1 MSLDQIAPPEQAP
14 MTGQDSLSTQLQGQ
28 FQRWCDGRKP
38 QEEKFLV
45 NYADAMR
52 IPLDG
57 DTKET
62 GLSRA
67 QKSKLF
73 VGSTR
78 GKIRSA
84 RAKIKDS
91 LFGSGKMPFD
101 TTPSN
106 EKLKS
111 YADVVEEILTFQFKD
126 MGYRGMMG
134 GGVNSL
140 CTYGTATIFGPF
152 EKQKVHTSADLVDDG
167 FGNMRLAEKKF
178 PYPCPYFE
186 HAPTM
191 DVYNDLEASD
201 AQNGMGTFWSSWK
214 RPDEVRGWAALDGY
228 NAEAIEYACT
238 QLGTNSSGEGSDRTT
253 DERANLYRFSRD
265 GRVRVLRY
273 FGLVRRVDLEAWAPE
288 QGNDQT
294 PMEAA
299 PGAEVE
305 QNDEEMVEAVII
317 MAGGIV
323 IKANRSP
330 YKDGRRPAHRCV
342 YEEVEHEF
350 YGVGIAENNEPHQR
364 VVNAAFRLYIEG
376 KAFAL
381 LKTCSIDKSKF
392 EVGEDFKLYP
402 GKQWLMRTGLTPEE
416 RKTAIIWHDMLDVTQ
431 GWEGVID
438 LSERF
443 SDDDTGITKYSQ
455 GTDSQH
461 LNNTATG
468 ISMIM
473 NASSL
478 PMKEVIQN
486 IDEMWIEKQVESLID
501 WNFENLTAEAV
512 TTLLGEKQGAKWA
525 EILAFGKTS
534 FMNWKAT
541 GSSTFMVKEI
551 LMQKLQ
557 GFMQLALG
565 NPITASLVD
574 ARELLEQVWDSGEI
588 GKESPVYDEETL
600 KQKQGG
606 QQIPPEIQEALAK
619 QEELIKKQEEAL
631 ASRDADTQIKMAEIA
646 SRERLES
653 QRMLI
658 ADRDS
663 RVKAEQ
669 GLANVELT
677 EAKTDLTQAQT
688 VTALAAAQLA
698 PSEHLLDVATAASDA
713 EQARIET
720 EQVDQQ
726 IAMDQA
732 AQQAAQQQQA
742 AEPPMPEASAPPAE
756 GQADE

>member
-1 MSLDQIAPPEQAP
+1 MSFIEQITPPEQAP
-14 MTGQDSLSTQLQGQ
+14 MIGQDSLSTQLQGQ
-28 FQRWCDGRKP
+28 FQRWCDSRKP

-62 GLSRA
+62 GLSKA

-73 VGSTR
+73 IGSTR

-106 EKLKS
+106 ERLKS

-126 MGYRGMMG
+126 MGYRGMIG

-152 EKQKVHTSADLVDDG
+152 EKQKTHTSADLVPDE
-167 FGNMRLAEKKF
+167 FGGMRLAEKKF

-191 DVYNDLEASD
+191 DVYNDPEASD
-201 AQNGMGTFWSSWK
+201 TQNGLGTFWSSWK
-214 RPDEVRGWAALDGY
+214 RPDEVRSWAQLDGY
-228 NAEAIEYACT
+228 NADAIEYACT

-273 FGLVRRVDLEAWAPE
+273 FGLVRRADLDAWAPE
-288 QGNDQT
+288 HAT
-294 PMEAA
+294 PS
-299 PGAEVE
+299 GSGDDD
-305 QNDEEMVEAVII
+305 DEMTEAVII

-323 IKANRSP
+323 IKASPSP
-330 YKDGRRPAHRCV
+330 YKEGRRPANRCV

-381 LKTCSIDKSKF
+381 LKLCSIDKSKF
-392 EVGEDFKLYP
+392 NPSEDFKLYP
-402 GKQWLMRTGLTPEE
+402 GKQFDMRPGLTPEE
-416 RKTAIIWHDMLDVTQ
+416 RKSAIIWHDMLDVTQ
-431 GWEGVID
+431 GWENVID

-486 IDEMWIEKQVESLID
+486 IDEMWIEKQVEALID
-501 WNFENLTAEAV
+501 WNFENLTAETV
-512 TTLLGEKQGAKWA
+512 GVLLGEKQAAKWA
-525 EILAFGKTS
+525 EILQFGKTS

-565 NPITASLVD
+565 NPITAQLVD

-606 QQIPPEIQEALAK
+606 AQIPPEIQDTLSK
-619 QEELIKKQEEAL
+619 QEELIKQQEAAL
-631 ASRDADTQIKMAEIA
+631 AGRDSDNQIKMAEIA

-663 RVKAEQ
+663 RVKAEAA
-669 GLANVELT
+669 LANVELT
-677 EAKTDLTQAQT
+677 EAKTDLAQAQA
-688 VTALAAAQLA
+688 VEVLAAVQLA
-698 PSEHLLDVATAASDA
+698 PSEHLLNVAIAATD
-713 EQARIET
+713 
-720 EQVDQQ
+720 
-726 IAMDQA
+726 
-732 AQQAAQQQQA
+732 AQQTQ
-742 AEPPMPEASAPPAE
+742 EPEPSTGE
-756 GQADE
+756 

>member
-14 MTGQDSLSTQLQGQ
+14 VTGQDSLSTGLQGQ

-57 DTKET
+57 DTKDT

-106 EKLKS
+106 ERLKGYS
-111 YADVVEEILTFQFKD
+111 DVVEEIINFQLKD

-140 CTYGTATIFGPF
+140 CTYGTSTIFGPF
-152 EKQKVHTSADLVDDG
+152 EKQKVHTSADLVPDELG
-167 FGNMRLAEKKF
+167 VKRLTERKYA
-178 PYPCPYFE
+178 YPCPYFE

-191 DVYNDLEASD
+191 DVYNDIEASD
-201 AQNGMGTFWSSWK
+201 TQSGMGVFWSSWK
-214 RPDEVRGWAALDGY
+214 RPDEVKSWARLDGY
-228 NAEAIEYACT
+228 NAEAIDYACT
-238 QLGTNSSGEGSDRTT
+238 QLGTSSSGEGSDRTT

-273 FGLVRRVDLEAWAPE
+273 FGLVRRADLEAWAPE
-288 QGNDQT
+288 QAQG
-294 PMEAA
+294 MEEA
-299 PGAEVE
+299 PGAYAPEA
-305 QNDEEMVEAVII
+305 DEDEMVEAVII

-323 IKANRSP
+323 IKASGSP
-330 YKDGRRPAHRCV
+330 YKDGRRPAWRCV

-381 LKTCSIDKSKF
+381 LKLCSIDKSKF
-392 EVGEDFKLYP
+392 NAGEDFRLYP
-402 GKQWLMRTGLTPEE
+402 GKQFDMRNGLTPEE
-416 RKTAIIWHDMLDVTQ
+416 RKTAIIWHDMMDVTD
-431 GWEGVID
+431 GWENVID

-486 IDEMWIEKQVESLID
+486 IDEMWIEKQIESLID

-512 TTLLGEKQGAKWA
+512 GVLLGEKQAAKWA
-525 EILAFGKTS
+525 EILEFGKTS

-565 NPITASLVD
+565 NPITAPLVD

-600 KQKQGG
+600 KQKQAGAG
-606 QQIPPEIQEALAK
+606 PQIPPEVQETLGK

-631 ASRDADTQIKMAEIA
+631 ASRDADVQIKMAEIA

-688 VTALAAAQLA
+688 VTELAAAQLA
-698 PSEHLLDVATAASDA
+698 PSEHMLNVATAAKDA
-713 EQARIET
+713 EQV
-720 EQVDQQ
+720 EQQLMLDAAALEQQ
-726 IAMDQA
+726 
-732 AQQAAQQQQA
+732 
-742 AEPPMPEASAPPAE
+742 PPEVTDDTA
-756 GQADE
+756 